1 MLAYAMLQQLFTS
14 VLWKRFEMTP
24 ASHLEGRR
32 YIWQPRYYELILNS
46 VVFRELPLFPCALW
60 VPPKKRERSLKGFVC
75 ANGDGNSGSERG
87 WLLLLEPI
95 CTSGSGASREDAKR
109 ADHVRYA
116 NHRVIANTIERAC
129 PRQLRTYP
137 VVVGPVMPN
146 SNSR

>member
-1 MLAYAMLQQLFTS
+1 M
-14 VLWKRFEMTP
+14 
-24 ASHLEGRR
+24 
-32 YIWQPRYYELILNS
+32 
-46 VVFRELPLFPCALW
+46 
-60 VPPKKRERSLKGFVC
+60 
-75 ANGDGNSGSERG
+75 
-87 WLLLLEPI
+87 
-95 CTSGSGASREDAKR
+95 SGSGASREDAKR